1 MNRKKS
7 EKDDCEK
14 NQIIQQFSNF
24 VWSLLKYNKY
34 NEQCKGEILVLY
46 GIYT

>member
-14 NQIIQQFSNF
+14 NQIIQFSNF

-34 NEQCKGEILVLY
+34 NEQCRGEILVLY